1 MQQQIEPDKILES
14 LSWRYATK
22 KFDSSKRIP
31 SKLWTALE
39 SSLVLTP
46 SSYGLQPWGF
56 VVVDSPALRRELRA
70 AAYGQAQV
78 EDASHLVV
86 MCSRDPFRIEDV
98 DAHIARISE
107 LRSTDP
113 SAHAGF
119 RTMAETKLLGGNVDV
134 ARWADEQVHIAL
146 GQLMLSAALLGID
159 TCALGGIDPAGFD
172 AVLGLRAKGLRT
184 VVACAVGYR
193 LDTDKYATLPKVRF
207 ASERVIL
214 RA

>member
-1 MQQQIEPDKILES
+1 MQPIEPEQILER
-14 LSWRYATK
+14 LAWRYAVK
-22 KFDSSKRIP
+22 QFDASRRIP
-31 SKLWTALE
+31 SNLWTALE

-46 SSYGLQPWGF
+46 SSYGLQPWAF
-56 VVVDSPALRRELRA
+56 VVVDSPAPRRELRA

-86 MCSRDPFRIEDV
+86 MCSREPFAIDDV
-98 DAHIARISE
+98 DAHIARMSE
-107 LRSTDP
+107 VRSTDP
-113 SAHAGF
+113 SSHGRF
-119 RTMAETKLLGGNVDV
+119 RSLVEQKLLDGVFDS

-146 GQLMLSAALLGID
+146 GQFMLAAAMLGVD

-184 VVACAVGYR
+184 VVACAAGYR
-193 LDTDKYATLPKVRF
+193 LDTDKYAALPKVRF
-207 ASERVIL
+207 PRDRVVL